1 MGRMITVIVALGA
14 LTLFVFSQVTFV
26 VTETNQAIILQL
38 GEYRYTARDPGLYF
52 KLPFIQ
58 DAVYFDRRLLSS
70 DATPQEYLTLDKKR
84 VQVDHV
90 TRWRI
95 VEPLTFF
102 ISVQNESG
110 ARARLDDVVF
120 SELRRTLAT
129 YNFDV
134 MIAGE
139 RENIMELVT
148 IASRERAL
156 DFGIEVVDVRFKRA
170 DLPEEVEESVFER
183 MKAERAREAN
193 RYRAEGEE
201 QGAEIMASA
210 DRERIVIVAEA
221 EEEAAQI
228 RGEGDA
234 EAIAIYADAL
244 NQDPEFFAFRRR
256 LEAYVKVLQ
265 QGDMI
270 VVSPESEFFKYLVDP
285 SPQRDVGTAPPVLSP
300 AIDEADE

>member
-1 MGRMITVIVALGA
+1 MGRTLTVIIALGA
-14 LTLFVFSQVTFV
+14 LILIVFSQVTFV
-26 VTETNQAIILQL
+26 VAETNQAIILQL

-52 KLPFIQ
+52 KLPFVQ
-58 DAVYFDRRLLSS
+58 EAVFFDRRLLSS
-70 DATPQEYLTLDKKR
+70 DAEPQEYLTLDKKR
-84 VQVDHV
+84 VIVDHV

-95 VEPLTFF
+95 VDPIKFF
-102 ISVQNESG
+102 VSVQNENG

-129 YNFDV
+129 YDFDV
-134 MIAGE
+134 IIADE
-139 RENIMELVT
+139 RENIMGIVT
-148 IASRERAL
+148 VASSERAL
-156 DFGIEVVDVRFKRA
+156 DFGIEVIDVRFKRA
-170 DLPEEVEESVFER
+170 DLPEEVEDSVFDR
-183 MKAERAREAN
+183 MRAERAREAN

-221 EEEAAQI
+221 EETAAQI

-265 QGDMI
+265 EGDMI
-270 VVSPESEFFKYLVDP
+270 VLSPESEFFKYLVDP

-300 AIDEADE
+300 ALEGDE